1 MILSLLI
8 SSLRIKKKVLAL
20 ENACGQNLLLLCFFL
35 LWHGKPTWVIAAY
48 FEKRRAFF
56 RFPDGRSGKR
66 KSCWKSR
73 MRPQCR

>member
-8 SSLRIKKKVLAL
+8 SSLRIKQKVLAL
-20 ENACGQNLLLLCFFL
+20 ENAWGSEPSFVVFFL